1 MAASA
6 CAKLTP
12 KLLGQIESVSPPFS
26 RGGICLTARQQPDTP
41 PEALVETLSI
51 LSILIIRFPSNLTSS
66 TLEPHPLKVLAP
78 LLSHPRPVVRKR
90 AIVTLSQFIPISQ
103 EGLFSELLTAHV
115 FPFLAPGANID
126 KQRTTV
132 QLIAAVA
139 RNSPL
144 AISSVLP
151 EIVPG
156 ILKAIQRDDDELR
169 EGSLQVR
176 ISIPFAGR
184 R

>member
-1 MAASA
+1 M
-6 CAKLTP
+6 
-12 KLLGQIESVSPPFS
+12 
-26 RGGICLTARQQPDTP
+26 
-41 PEALVETLSI
+41 
-51 LSILIIRFPSNLTSS
+51 
-66 TLEPHPLKVLAP
+66 
-78 LLSHPRPVVRKR
+78 VRKR

-176 ISIPFAGR
+176 ISIPFVGR